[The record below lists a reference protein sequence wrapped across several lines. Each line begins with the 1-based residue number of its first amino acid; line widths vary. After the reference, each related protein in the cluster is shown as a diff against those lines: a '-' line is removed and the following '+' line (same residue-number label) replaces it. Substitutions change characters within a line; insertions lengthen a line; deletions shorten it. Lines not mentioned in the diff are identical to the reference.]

1 MKENIAKDSYISNTY
16 KKEVTR
22 NILKIGFPG
31 YPSDREQIVGLL
43 SFYNLV
49 DPLL

>member
-22 NILKIGFPG
+22 NILKITQR
-31 YPSDREQIVGLL
+31 YIVFNLL
-43 SFYNLV
+43 KV
-49 DPLL
+49 DNKEKF